1 MVIELERV
9 RKTYGGVRKGRTV
22 AVDDLTLSVASGGV
36 HGFLGPNGSGKTTT
50 IRILLGLVSPDAGAV
65 RVLGADVPRGLPAV
79 VGRVGALVESPQLF
93 PTFSGRRNL
102 HILAG
107 LADLPGTRVEEMLEL
122 VGLAERADDRVK
134 GYSLGMRQRLA
145 IAAAMLKAPELLIL
159 DEPTN
164 GLDPA
169 GMVEV
174 RELIRTLGSDGRT
187 TVFLSSHLLTEVEA
201 VCDAVTILGR
211 GRLVASGPVSEVLAM
226 AGSSAAL
233 MLRFDDRAAG
243 RARRR
248 GPDRRGGDGHPW
260 TIGHGAGRL
269 PRRRP
274 RERDARRAGHLGCG
288 DLPSAPRPGA
298 RIPGSHRHDGGVRMT
313 ATIAPAPRRAPGAG
327 RPGALGVPAGP
338 IAPIVAVAGG
348 PGPAR
353 RGRCRGDH
361 VVHDRAGDG
370 G

>member
-9 RKTYGGVRKGRTV
+9 RKTYGGVRGSRTV
-22 AVDDLTLSVASGGV
+22 AVDDLTTTVSAGGV

-93 PTFSGRRNL
+93 PSFTGRRNL
-102 HILAG
+102 QILAG
-107 LADLPGTRVEEMLEL
+107 LADVPGTRVEQMLEL

-187 TVFLSSHLLTEVEA
+187 TVFLSSHLLTEVES

-226 AGSSAAL
+226 AGSSAGL
-233 MLRFDDRAAG
+233 MLRFDDEQQAVHAV
-243 RARRR
+243 
-248 GPDRRGGDGHPW
+248 
-260 TIGHGAGRL
+260 TVLIGAGVTAATPGPPGTVQVDSPAGAQVNAIL
-269 PRRRP
+269 GAHGIWAAEITPVRP
-274 RERDARRAGHLGCG
+274 DLERAFLE
-288 DLPSAPRPGA
+288 L
-298 RIPGSHRHDGGVRMT
+298 T
-313 ATIAPAPRRAPGAG
+313 ATSEAGA
-327 RPGALGVPAGP
+327 
-338 IAPIVAVAGG
+338 
-348 PGPAR
+348 
-353 RGRCRGDH
+353 
-361 VVHDRAGDG
+361 
-370 G
+370 

>member
-1 MVIELERV
+1 M
-9 RKTYGGVRKGRTV
+9 
-22 AVDDLTLSVASGGV
+22 
-36 HGFLGPNGSGKTTT
+36 GPNGSGKTTT

-65 RVLGADVPRGLPAV
+65 RVLGADVPRGLPSV

-102 HILAG
+102 QILAG

-187 TVFLSSHLLTEVEA
+187 TVFLSSHLLTEVES

-233 MLRFDDRAAG
+233 MLRFDDEQQAG
-243 RARRR
+243 HAVAVL
-248 GPDRRGGDGHPW
+248 
-260 TIGHGAGRL
+260 TGAG
-269 PRRRP
+269 
-274 RERDARRAGHLGCG
+274 
-288 DLPSAPRPGA
+288 
-298 RIPGSHRHDGGVRMT
+298 VT
-313 ATIAPAPRRAPGAG
+313 ATPGPSG
-327 RPGALGVPAGP
+327 TVQVDSPAGAQVNAMLGAQGIWAAEITP
-338 IAPIVAVAGG
+338 V
-348 PGPAR
+348 R
-353 RGRCRGDH
+353 QDLE
-361 VVHDRAGDG
+361 RAFLDLTATTEASA
-370 G
+370 

>member
-22 AVDDLTLSVASGGV
+22 AVDDLTLSVPSGGV

-93 PTFSGRRNL
+93 PTFTGRRNL
-102 HILAG
+102 QILAG
-107 LADLPGTRVEEMLEL
+107 LADVPGARVEQMLEL

-187 TVFLSSHLLTEVEA
+187 TVFLSSHLLTEVES
-201 VCDAVTILGR
+201 VCDAVTILVR

-233 MLRFDDRAAG
+233 RLRFDDEHQAVQAV
-243 RARRR
+243 AVLA
-248 GPDRRGGDGHPW
+248 
-260 TIGHGAGRL
+260 GAG
-269 PRRRP
+269 
-274 RERDARRAGHLGCG
+274 
-288 DLPSAPRPGA
+288 
-298 RIPGSHRHDGGVRMT
+298 VT
-313 ATIAPAPRRAPGAG
+313 ATPGP
-327 RPGALGVPAGP
+327 PGTVRVDSPAGAQVNAILGAQGIWAAEITP
-338 IAPIVAVAGG
+338 VRPDLERVFLELTATTEASA
-348 PGPAR
+348 
-353 RGRCRGDH
+353 
-361 VVHDRAGDG
+361 
-370 G
+370 

>member
-102 HILAG
+102 QILAG
-107 LADLPGTRVEEMLEL
+107 LTDLPGTRVEQLLEL

-211 GRLVASGPVSEVLAM
+211 GRLVASGPVISASCTARFTNTAPMGMTPLVRPLA
-226 AGSSAAL
+226 
-233 MLRFDDRAAG
+233 
-243 RARRR
+243 
-248 GPDRRGGDGHPW
+248 
-260 TIGHGAGRL
+260 
-269 PRRRP
+269 
-274 RERDARRAGHLGCG
+274 
-288 DLPSAPRPGA
+288 
-298 RIPGSHRHDGGVRMT
+298 
-313 ATIAPAPRRAPGAG
+313 
-327 RPGALGVPAGP
+327 
-338 IAPIVAVAGG
+338 
-348 PGPAR
+348 
-353 RGRCRGDH
+353 
-361 VVHDRAGDG
+361 VVTMSGTTPK
-370 G
+370 